1 MASTMTKK
9 RPAPAAAASAGQQ
22 PEINWLRLPEVQELV
37 NEGKERGTIEL
48 GDVSTALQAALERN
62 APELAEF
69 DDRLGVETLV
79 EFVQSR
85 GVDISGL
92 VDDDDESAD
101 DVDDDKLGDDDD
113 ENNEPDWG
121 QLEAQAAVT
130 ASKHVGVDDPV
141 RRYLHEIGKVDL
153 LTLEE
158 EIDLARRIDEGKN
171 AEQRLEEEGDTLDD
185 RTRRSLKRIGEDG
198 EAAHQHM
205 VQANLRLVV
214 SVAKKYTNRGLGF
227 LDLIQEGNQG
237 LLRAVEKFDYRRGFK
252 FSTYAT
258 WWIRQAINRAINDKA
273 RTIRLPV
280 HFTESL
286 NKLQRTMREMQ
297 QELSREPS
305 FEEVADAL
313 GPDWTADKVEE
324 ALLLARE
331 PFSLETPVGDEED
344 TLYGDFIPDENVES
358 PVDQASQT
366 MLGEQVKRALE
377 WLSEREAT
385 VLKLRHGLGN
395 DREHTLE
402 EVGNILGVTR
412 ERVRQLENKALRKL
426 KYYESRRHSLR
437 SFLD

>member
-1 MASTMTKK
+1 M
-9 RPAPAAAASAGQQ
+9 
-22 PEINWLRLPEVQELV
+22 
-37 NEGKERGTIEL
+37 
-48 GDVSTALQAALERN
+48 
-62 APELAEF
+62 
-69 DDRLGVETLV
+69 
-79 EFVQSR
+79 
-85 GVDISGL
+85 
-92 VDDDDESAD
+92 
-101 DVDDDKLGDDDD
+101 
-113 ENNEPDWG
+113 
-121 QLEAQAAVT
+121 
-130 ASKHVGVDDPV
+130 
-141 RRYLHEIGKVDL
+141 
-153 LTLEE
+153 
-158 EIDLARRIDEGKN
+158 
-171 AEQRLEEEGDTLDD
+171 
-185 RTRRSLKRIGEDG
+185 
-198 EAAHQHM
+198 
-205 VQANLRLVV
+205 
-214 SVAKKYTNRGLGF
+214 GF